1 MKQTHNELIQKFI
14 NDELFLHNY
23 TKMENMLSQNYEAR
37 LTVKIG
43 KRIEKNLQ
51 AIFSSEEGITLF
63 KNLLSH
69 EELYIRFIAARYLYP
84 LMPKETMAIM
94 QEYKNGLSDCLEKH
108 EVETVI
114 KGLKNKQAVFI
125 EQFKKLYGENFEKY
139 SCI

>member
-1 MKQTHNELIQKFI
+1 
-14 NDELFLHNY
+14 
-23 TKMENMLSQNYEAR
+23 
-37 LTVKIG
+37 
-43 KRIEKNLQ
+43 
-51 AIFSSEEGITLF
+51 
-63 KNLLSH
+63 
-69 EELYIRFIAARYLYP
+69 
-84 LMPKETMAIM
+84 MPQETMAIM

>member
-1 MKQTHNELIQKFI
+1 MKQTHNELMQKFI

-43 KRIEKNLQ
+43 TRIEKNLQ

-94 QEYKNGLSDCLEKH
+94 QEYKNGLSDPLEKH

-125 EQFKKLYGENFEKY
+125 EQFKKLYGIHFEKY